1 MSCTLALASGMF
13 PYRNSWIPL
22 LTASLL
28 GFTVLTA
35 ASEEELLQRQLDH
48 AARLNLTAPW
58 PESQAILDQIEPQL
72 DQATPDQFAAFQ
84 LLQIRNLALAGNLAD
99 GLELTRQLLEYP
111 IPPEQRLSALARG
124 ANLGVV
130 ARRFEEAFDY
140 LYQSLEIE
148 PEVGQPELTTYVY
161 SMAADI
167 FRTVGKVD
175 RAIDYAQRSVEV
187 AREHGHVR
195 AECVARMRLS
205 AAYRAA
211 DRLSEAQKHYRKT
224 LDQCRLAD
232 DPIYFGIAEY
242 GLGDTLQRKGRLA
255 EAEQH
260 ITNALAQHSKN
271 GFASGEAETRLA
283 LAQLYLSTDRTQ
295 QGADI
300 LAELT
305 SEFTNSGRWDYLA
318 ITHQLLGEIAS
329 ERGDYAE
336 ALHHA
341 LEQIDARERFLDVE
355 RARQLA
361 YLEIEFETR
370 FKEQELALLREQQRV
385 SELQEQTRLQQRR
398 LHTMAYASGGFLTLI
413 LILLLI
419 HARRERRHYQRLSH
433 LDSLTGLSN
442 HTRFFDTAR
451 LMVREA
457 RNNGTA
463 LVLIMGDID
472 HFKQVNDVHGHLVG
486 DEALRQVAKALKE
499 TFADRGLVGRIGG
512 EEFAACLTNE
522 GLDDAQRALETLRG
536 RLRAVDYG
544 DNGRALTMSF
554 GLARLQPGE
563 RLERLRQRADLALY
577 QAKNAGRDT
586 IVLAAEDG

>member
-1 MSCTLALASGMF
+1 MSYTLALVSGMF

-28 GFTVLTA
+28 GFTVLTV
-35 ASEEELLQRQLDH
+35 ASEEEPFQRQLDH
-48 AARLNLTAPW
+48 AAKLNLTAPW

-72 DQATPDQFAAFQ
+72 DQATPDQFATFQ

-175 RAIDYAQRSVEV
+175 RAIDYAQRSLEV

-211 DRLSEAQKHYRKT
+211 DRLAEALEHYRKT

-242 GLGDTLQRKGRLA
+242 GLGDTLQRKGHLA

-295 QGADI
+295 QGAEI
-300 LAELT
+300 LTELT

-318 ITHQLLGEIAS
+318 ITLQLLGEIAS
-329 ERGDYAE
+329 ERGDYAG

-341 LEQIDARERFLDVE
+341 LDQIVARERFLDVE

-457 RNNGTA
+457 RDNETA
-463 LVLIMGDID
+463 LVLVMGDID

-486 DEALRQVAKALKE
+486 DDALRQVAKALNE

-522 GLDDAQRALETLRG
+522 GLDDVQRALETLRG
-536 RLRAVDYG
+536 RLRAVNYG

-554 GLARLQPGE
+554 GLARLQSGE